1 MEVRLEVSICYE
13 GALWDVEHLEDYKA
27 QLRLAREIFGMPPE
41 QRLRIERVRM
51 DGQRSVVHP
60 GIWSTMSRRTSI
72 EPPIFHI
79 VKEGTVLKA
88 EPDSDIEIL
97 CTPPKR
103 VVSREERV
111 PRYQMITP
119 PPSERSV
126 PPVVPKSTHKPGK
139 HRKSRARNQYEDAP
153 YTPSRRRLAQPVVA
167 TILGGRTKKISLR
180 PRRGVD
186 LTPRCSRCQTQKTD
200 CNASGDVACYQC
212 RKAHVACSFTSI
224 D

>member
-1 MEVRLEVSICYE
+1 MLFFVPTVASNDIFNRARASKDSMEARLEVSICYE

-51 DGQRSVVHP
+51 DGQRS
-60 GIWSTMSRRTSI
+60 
-72 EPPIFHI
+72 
-79 VKEGTVLKA
+79 
-88 EPDSDIEIL
+88 
-97 CTPPKR
+97 